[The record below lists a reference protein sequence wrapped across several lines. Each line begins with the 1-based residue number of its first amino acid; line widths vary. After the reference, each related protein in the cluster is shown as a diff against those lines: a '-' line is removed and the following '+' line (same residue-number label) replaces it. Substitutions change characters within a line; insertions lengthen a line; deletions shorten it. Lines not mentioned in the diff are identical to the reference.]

1 MNNFVDWDLEEQKR
15 RVEFMEHMYACSGR
29 QDPSHPLHSR
39 YTGLWEDFCLRE
51 AGYAMRDRW
60 FEMKEAVR
68 RFEAGELQPTFITE
82 SLQ

>member
-1 MNNFVDWDLEEQKR
+1 
-15 RVEFMEHMYACSGR
+15 
-29 QDPSHPLHSR
+29 
-39 YTGLWEDFCLRE
+39 
-51 AGYAMRDRW
+51 MRDRW